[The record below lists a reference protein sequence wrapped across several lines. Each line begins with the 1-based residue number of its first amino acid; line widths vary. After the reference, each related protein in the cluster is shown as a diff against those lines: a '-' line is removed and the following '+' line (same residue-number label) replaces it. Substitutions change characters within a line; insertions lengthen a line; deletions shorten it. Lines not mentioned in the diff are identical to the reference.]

1 MKEKILITGITGQDG
16 LFLTR
21 KYLEYP
27 ERYQV
32 FGTSRNLTSEF
43 NNKLKYLIPNLENE
57 IKILKINLL
66 DFQSVFD
73 LISSIQPA
81 KLINLSGPSSVY
93 QSYSN
98 PTETINSINKIFD
111 NLTDTF
117 FKFNNEGVYFQAL
130 SSEMFLP
137 QENESLNE
145 NSKISPRSP
154 YAIGKAQIFEKSL
167 ILRNKRKINISNG
180 ILFNHE
186 SEFRDNEYLFMKV
199 INKAIEISKSGKG
212 NLTVGS
218 LNLVRD
224 WTYADD
230 IARAIFK
237 IVENG
242 NSEDYVVGSG
252 IGHSIEQLI
261 QQVFNYFDL
270 DFNSHINVDKTLL
283 RKGDPNKTISN
294 PEKIYKELQW
304 KANTN
309 FNELVSKCIEYKIKR
324 K

>member
-16 LFLTR
+16 LFLIR
-21 KYLEYP
+21 EYLNQSDKY
-27 ERYQV
+27 QI

-43 NNKLKYLIPNLENE
+43 SNRLKYLVPNLEEE
-57 IKILKINLL
+57 IKILRVNLL
-66 DFQSVFD
+66 DYQTVFN
-73 LISSIQPA
+73 LINDIRPT

-93 QSYSN
+93 QSYNN
-98 PTETINSINKIFD
+98 PKETIEIINKIFD
-111 NLTDTF
+111 NLTEAF
-117 FKFNNEGVYFQAL
+117 FKIIKNGVYFQAL

-137 QENESLNE
+137 NESKRLNE

-154 YAIGKAQIFEKSL
+154 YAIGKAQIYEKS
-167 ILRNKRKINISNG
+167 IQLRNKNKVSIANG

-199 INKAIEISKSGKG
+199 INKAIEISKSRKG

-224 WTYADD
+224 WTYAGDV
-230 IARAIFK
+230 ASAIFK
-237 IVENG
+237 IVEDGNG
-242 NSEDYVVGSG
+242 EDYVVGSG

-261 QQVFNYFDL
+261 HQVFNYFDL
-270 DFNSHINVDKTLL
+270 DFKSYINVDRFLL

-294 PEKIYKELQW
+294 PEKIYNELQW
-304 KANTN
+304 KATTN
-309 FNELVSKCIEYKIKR
+309 FSELVTKCIEYKIKN
-324 K
+324 

>member
-21 KYLEYP
+21 EYLKQSEKY
-27 ERYQV
+27 QI

-43 NNKLKYLIPNLENE
+43 SNKLKYLVPNLEEE
-57 IKILKINLL
+57 INILRVNLL
-66 DFQSVFD
+66 DYQTVFN
-73 LISSIQPA
+73 LINDIRPT

-93 QSYSN
+93 QSYNN
-98 PTETINSINKIFD
+98 PKVTIESINKIFD
-111 NLTDTF
+111 NLTEAF
-117 FKFNNEGVYFQAL
+117 FKTIKNGVYFQAL

-137 QENESLNE
+137 NENKRLNE

-154 YAIGKAQIFEKSL
+154 YAIGKAQIYEKS
-167 ILRNKRKINISNG
+167 IQLRNKNKVSIANG

-199 INKAIEISKSGKG
+199 INKAIEISKSRKG

-224 WTYADD
+224 WTYAGD
-230 IARAIFK
+230 IASAIFK
-237 IVENG
+237 IVEES

-252 IGHSIEQLI
+252 NGHSIEELV
-261 QQVFNYFDL
+261 QQVFDYFNLDL
-270 DFNSHINVDKTLL
+270 KTHVNVDKTLL
-283 RKGDPNKTISN
+283 RKGDPSKTISN
-294 PEKIYKELQW
+294 PEKIYKDLQW
-304 KANTN
+304 KATTS
-309 FNELVSKCIEYKIKR
+309 FNNLVSKCIKYKIR
-324 K
+324 NI